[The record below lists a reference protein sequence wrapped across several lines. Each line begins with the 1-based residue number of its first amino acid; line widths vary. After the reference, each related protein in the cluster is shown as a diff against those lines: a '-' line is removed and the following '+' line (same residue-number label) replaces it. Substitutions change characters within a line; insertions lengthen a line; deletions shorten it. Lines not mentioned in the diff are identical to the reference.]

1 MAAMTVKELKS
12 KYDALINDVNN
23 KRLDV
28 YDGCGKGVD
37 VYICQKCGAHILTR
51 YKVLGVT
58 PFVMNCRNCRT
69 GYAEHVQTIS
79 EEVAKRLCNRGECY
93 KGKVFEWVRPSFEWL
108 KKQRKKDRFG
118 VIEHVLNGGL
128 VLESVD

>member
-1 MAAMTVKELKS
+1 MAAMTEKKLKS

-28 YDGCGKGVD
+28 YDGRGNGVD

-79 EEVAKRLCNRGECY
+79 EEVAKRLCDREECY

-108 KKQRKKDRFG
+108 NKQRKKDRLG

>member
-1 MAAMTVKELKS
+1 MAAMTEKELKS

-28 YDGCGKGVD
+28 YDGRGKGVD

-51 YKVLGVT
+51 YKDLGVT
-58 PFVMNCRNCRT
+58 PFIMNCR
-69 GYAEHVQTIS
+69 
-79 EEVAKRLCNRGECY
+79 
-93 KGKVFEWVRPSFEWL
+93 VRPSFEWL
-108 KKQRKKDRFG
+108 SKQRKKGRLG

-128 VLESVD
+128 VLDSVD

>member
-1 MAAMTVKELKS
+1 MAAMTEKELKS

-23 KRLDV
+23 KRLVV
-28 YDGCGKGVD
+28 YDGRGKGVD
-37 VYICQKCGAHILTR
+37 VYICSKCGAHILTR

-58 PFVMNCRNCRT
+58 PFIMNCKNCST
-69 GYAEHVQTIS
+69 GYADHVQTIS
-79 EEVAKRLCNRGECY
+79 EEVAKRLCDSGECY

-108 KKQRKKDRFG
+108 NKQRKKDRLG

>member
-1 MAAMTVKELKS
+1 MAAMTEKELKS

-23 KRLDV
+23 KRLVV
-28 YDGCGKGVD
+28 YDGRGKGVD

-51 YKVLGVT
+51 YKDLGVT
-58 PFVMNCRNCRT
+58 PFIMKCKNCGI
-69 GYAEHVQTIS
+69 GYAQHVQTIS
-79 EEVAKRLCNRGECY
+79 EEVAKRLCDRGECY

-108 KKQRKKDRFG
+108 NKQRKKDRLG

>member
-69 GYAEHVQTIS
+69 GYAEHVQTSS

-108 KKQRKKDRFG
+108 NKQRKKDRLG

-128 VLESVD
+128 VLKSVD

>member
-1 MAAMTVKELKS
+1 MAAMTEKELKS

-28 YDGCGKGVD
+28 YDGRGKGVD

-51 YKVLGVT
+51 YKDLGVT
-58 PFVMNCRNCRT
+58 PFIMNCKNCGT

-79 EEVAKRLCNRGECY
+79 EEVAKRLCDRGECY

-108 KKQRKKDRFG
+108 NKQRKKDRLG